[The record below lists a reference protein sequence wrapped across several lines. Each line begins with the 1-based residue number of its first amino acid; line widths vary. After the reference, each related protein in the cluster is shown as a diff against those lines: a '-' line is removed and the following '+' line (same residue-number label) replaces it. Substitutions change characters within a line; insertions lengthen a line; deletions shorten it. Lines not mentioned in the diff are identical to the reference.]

1 VRWLTTEHLL
11 AEQARYQEMLADGVD
26 PEQRRVAEARLRKIV
41 EELER
46 RETRVPAQHRG
57 NRWPHVPILELFR
70 EFGAVLREKPDR
82 TCVGDHPW
90 RHGSK
95 SGTCLIIWPDEGRLL
110 CRSCMASGDAAA
122 LVADWRGCSYSDAC
136 RRLEARFGPA
146 PVDYERL
153 PWIKASTPRPPRD
166 FSPSMGGA
174 ATRQRPGP
182 LHLPVRR
189 LTHIARIGKVGAAL
203 RERYNGRTWWQRSL
217 ARLAGERR
225 RSWGEGNALEAE
237 PGARGGGAG
246 RHARGVRSPG
256 GAEPAPGP
264 APAAGDGL
272 VTGGMSERSYEEPA
286 ERAW

>member
-146 PVDYERL
+146 PVDYEKL
-153 PWIKASTPRPPRD
+153 PWIKASTQDLRVI
-166 FSPSMGGA
+166 SA
-174 ATRQRPGP
+174 QAWE
-182 LHLPVRR
+182 
-189 LTHIARIGKVGAAL
+189 AL
-203 RERYNGRTWWQRSL
+203 RRANDQDPFIFQFGGSLISPGSGKLALPCGSGTMVVPGGRGPSPAWRERGVEAGVRGTRS
-217 ARLAGERR
+217 RLSPG
-225 RSWGEGNALEAE
+225 LEAV
-237 PGARGGGAG
+237 A
-246 RHARGVRSPG
+246 
-256 GAEPAPGP
+256 
-264 APAAGDGL
+264 L
-272 VTGGMSERSYEEPA
+272 VDTREV
-286 ERAW
+286 